1 MPTTLASLVT
11 LVHPHQL
18 EVQDFDHY
26 ALVIDAR
33 SPAEYAEDHLPR
45 AVLLP
50 ARMAAASIDPL
61 SPLVAGLDAHAAILV
76 YCGRGGLDSETW
88 ASPLRRLGFEVDVLA
103 GGWSNYRR
111 WVDAG
116 LESLP
121 RCLTFM
127 RLVGPPVGG
136 LCRFLRALR
145 RRGEQ
150 VLDVTT
156 LAGQRLVPGLN
167 LACDRSPSQHAFDSA
182 LLDALRR
189 CDPERPVWVRC
200 TQLPPNLV
208 VPAAFAEA
216 MRKARSVRIEAPV
229 SERARLWRHK
239 LRVAH
244 TPVTEV
250 IEALQ
255 PGRVTG
261 QVAGVVAHGTDDILA
276 SLIEDRIDPLGLA
289 TLGAE
294 PTEVVHVASLNTGA
308 VTAVVAHWL
317 ATPKAGLA
325 SAAGR

>member
-11 LVHPHQL
+11 PVHPHQL

-33 SPAEYAEDHLPR
+33 SPAEHAEDHLPR

-50 ARMAAASIDPL
+50 AASAVAGSTELL
-61 SPLVAGLDAHAAILV
+61 STLVAGLDAEAAILV
-76 YCGRGGLDSETW
+76 YCSRGGLDSETW
-88 ASPLRRLGFEVDVLA
+88 AAPLRRLGFEVDILA
-103 GGWSNYRR
+103 GGWSTYRR

-116 LESLP
+116 LEVLP
-121 RCLTFM
+121 RCLSFM
-127 RLVGPPVGG
+127 RLAGPPVGG

-150 VLDVTT
+150 VIDVSA
-156 LAGQRLVPGLN
+156 LAGQRLVPGLSV
-167 LACDRSPSQHAFDSA
+167 AGDRVPSQAAFDSA

-200 TQLPPNLV
+200 TQLPPDLML
-208 VPAAFAEA
+208 PAALAEA
-216 MRKARSVRIEAPV
+216 MQAAPSVRIEAPV

-239 LRVAH
+239 LRAAH

-250 IEALQ
+250 VEALQ
-255 PGRVTG
+255 ARQAG
-261 QVAGVVAHGTDDILA
+261 QGAGATTEESSDILA
-276 SLIEDRIDPLGLA
+276 ALIEDRIDPLDLA
-289 TLGAE
+289 NLGAE
-294 PTEVVHVASLNTGA
+294 PTEVVHVASLNAGA

-317 ATPKAGLA
+317 ATPTPHLA
-325 SAAGR
+325 AAGR